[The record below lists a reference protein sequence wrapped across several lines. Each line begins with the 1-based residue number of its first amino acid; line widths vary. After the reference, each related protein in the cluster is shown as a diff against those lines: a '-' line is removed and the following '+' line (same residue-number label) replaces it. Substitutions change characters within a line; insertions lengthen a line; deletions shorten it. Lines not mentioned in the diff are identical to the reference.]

1 MKRDLTRFIQNR
13 GLTRRSI
20 NKTRML
26 YRLRDP
32 GWYLYRQVTSKRHRS
47 LRFTDE
53 FIELIY
59 VTLAAWNMNSRG
71 AKLAEWNTF
80 RKSLRRHRA
89 AFSRL
94 ARRRIERLSE
104 KNLNRILENEIQPL
118 FHSLRLVADSKPRLV
133 TYSKTLHFI
142 LPNLIL
148 PIDRKYTLKYFYGHT
163 NVPKSVDDQFKL
175 LTDILRECR
184 RFASSVSLQR
194 FRDKRWNTN
203 IPKIIDNMIIGYQK

>member
-1 MKRDLTRFIQNR
+1 MRRDLTPFIENR
-13 GLTRRSI
+13 GLLRRSLER
-20 NKTRML
+20 TRML
-26 YRLRDP
+26 YRQRDP
-32 GWYLYRQVTSKRHRS
+32 GWYLYRQVTSSRQLP
-47 LRFTDE
+47 LRLTDE

-80 RKSLRRHRA
+80 RKSLRRHKA

-94 ARRRIERLSE
+94 ARHRIERLSE
-104 KNLNRILENEIQPL
+104 NSLNRILEADIRPL

-142 LPNLIL
+142 LPHLIV
-148 PIDRKYTLKYFYGHT
+148 PIDRKYTLNYFYGNT
-163 NVPKSVDDQFKL
+163 NVPKSFDGQFRIFA
-175 LTDILRECR
+175 DILRECQ
-184 RFASSVSLQR
+184 RFAILVSLRR

-203 IPKIIDNMIIGYQK
+203 IPKIIDNMIIGYRK